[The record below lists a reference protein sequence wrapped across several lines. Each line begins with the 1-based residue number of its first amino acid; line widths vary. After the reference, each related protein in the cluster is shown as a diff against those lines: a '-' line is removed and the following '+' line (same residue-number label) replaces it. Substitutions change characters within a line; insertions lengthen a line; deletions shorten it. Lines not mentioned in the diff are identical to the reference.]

1 MWANYNL
8 SWQGFNCG
16 YAYTY
21 GEYNLYTPIKNVNT
35 GIKPLD
41 YVLGVGASTLNLI
54 GGGINVISNGVGS
67 SYQLANM
74 ASEAVIGM
82 DLDEATNTL
91 MANGMLAPAGATLKG
106 FNMYMD
112 SLKVGSTSKA
122 VNITLGAAKTTINAG
137 ASLVGIEATPLNTF
151 NNLPSNQ
158 GYSSFGKLK
167 KAIGSAGEGK
177 HWHHIVEQSQI
188 KKSGFSSELINN
200 TNNIIAIDH
209 ETHMKITGY
218 YKRIYG
224 DTGMSLRDY
233 LAGQSYDT
241 QYKVGMDVLKM
252 FSVIE

>member
-1 MWANYNL
+1 M

-54 GGGINVISNGVGS
+54 GGGINVISNGVGA

-158 GYSSFGKLK
+158 GYSSFRKLK
-167 KAIGSAGEGK
+167 KAIGSAGEGND
-177 HWHHIVEQSQI
+177 WHHIVEQSQI
-188 KKSGFSSELINN
+188 KKSGFSPELINN
-200 TNNIIAIDH
+200 TNNIIAVDH
-209 ETHMKITGY
+209 ATHMKITGY
-218 YKRIYG
+218 YANKG
-224 DTGMSLRDY
+224 FDFTNGLSVRDW
-233 LAGQSYDT
+233 LKDQSFET
-241 QYKVGMDVLKM
+241 QYEFGIKTLKD
-252 FSVIE
+252 FGVIK